1 MGRTIWRS
9 LAANVSL
16 TIGVIGGVKAADALL
31 WNKEKYDQ
39 MQERLEL
46 DYWKKYGA
54 PSHIEGNPHKSAIN
68 KGEYYISYLKEKNPH
83 TNLQERVYKTMWAT
97 QN

>member
-1 MGRTIWRS
+1 
-9 LAANVSL
+9 
-16 TIGVIGGVKAADALL
+16 
-31 WNKEKYDQ
+31 

-54 PSHIEGNPHKSAIN
+54 PSHIEGHPHKSAIN

-83 TNLQERVYKTMWAT
+83 TNLQERVYKTM
-97 QN
+97 

>member
-16 TIGVIGGVKAADALL
+16 TVGVFGGVKAADFLL
-31 WNKEKYDQ
+31 WDKEKYDQ

-46 DYWKKYGA
+46 DYWKKFGV
-54 PSHIEGNPHKSAIN
+54 PEFIEGHLHKSAIN
-68 KGEYYISYLKEKNPH
+68 KGEFYMTYLKEKNPH
-83 TNLQERVYKTMWAT
+83 TNLDERVYKTM
-97 QN
+97 